1 MPSSV
6 IRRFRYVPEEARLE
20 ITFTTG
26 RRYSYWNVP
35 PELPDAMTRAFSK
48 GEFFNAHIRDQFR
61 FTRDALSEPSP
72 QQALGKLLRFR
83 PLHNQPKGN
92 AMKNAPSN
100 RENQAKQNT
109 KARAEPDLEKFGRQ
123 AQDAQGKSI
132 GKSDDQ
138 LRGDD
143 LPRGDNQPKP

>member
-1 MPSSV
+1 
-6 IRRFRYVPEEARLE
+6 
-20 ITFTTG
+20 
-26 RRYSYWNVP
+26 
-35 PELPDAMTRAFSK
+35 
-48 GEFFNAHIRDQFR
+48 
-61 FTRDALSEPSP
+61 
-72 QQALGKLLRFR
+72 
-83 PLHNQPKGN
+83 
-92 AMKNAPSN
+92 MKNAPSN